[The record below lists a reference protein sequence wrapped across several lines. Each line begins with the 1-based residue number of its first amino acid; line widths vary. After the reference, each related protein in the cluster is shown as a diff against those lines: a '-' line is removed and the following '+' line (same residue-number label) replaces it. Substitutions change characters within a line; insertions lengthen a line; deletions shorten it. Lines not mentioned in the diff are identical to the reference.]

1 MHQFKFQ
8 SQKFKSFTCT
18 YNLYLANNLFKKL
31 SIHRIQ
37 RTHHFTRILVTLK
50 EIYNASLIRDQ
61 QCCVKFFQSEKDA
74 KSFQFQACVMETMF
88 YSKMEKKETVNQ
100 NDCSKK
106 AQLFC
111 FFAGKE
117 KLAGL
122 EWADSM
128 YSLGRH
134 HIFWSQSAWYLHT
147 SLKGQNIIFRKTC
160 WKNNLSIQ

>member
-1 MHQFKFQ
+1 MCQFKFQ

-31 SIHRIQ
+31 SIHSIQ
-37 RTHHFTRILVTLK
+37 RTYHFTRILVTLK
-50 EIYNASLIRDQ
+50 EIYNASSIRD
-61 QCCVKFFQSEKDA
+61 QSEKDA

-111 FFAGKE
+111 FFASKE

-134 HIFWSQSAWYLHT
+134 HIFWSQSA
-147 SLKGQNIIFRKTC
+147 
-160 WKNNLSIQ
+160 